1 MRSLNAPVNSN
12 DVTTK
17 AYVDASDQTTVILV
31 STTITLATALSAYVY
46 LLQASA
52 VVTVPTAVAS
62 VTIYTIK
69 NIDTA
74 NKNIASTSSQT
85 FDGSASPIVLLP
97 NQSITLVSDG
107 TNWRI
112 I

>member
-1 MRSLNAPVNSN
+1 MRSLNTPVNTN

-17 AYVDASDQTTVILV
+17 AYVDAADAPSVILV
-31 STTITLATALSAYVY
+31 STTITLGTTQPTYIY

-52 VVTVPTAVAS
+52 VVTLPTAVSENS
-62 VTIYTIK
+62 VYFIK
-69 NIDTA
+69 NIDTV
-74 NKNIASTSSQT
+74 NKNIATTSSQT
-85 FDGSASPIVLLP
+85 IDGTAGPIVIIP

-107 TNWRI
+107 SNWKI

>member
-17 AYVDASDQTTVILV
+17 AYVDASVNLV
-31 STTITLATALSAYVY
+31 STTITLAASLSQYVY

-52 VVTVPTAVAS
+52 VVTLPTAVGAFS
-62 VTIYTIK
+62 IYTIK

-74 NKNIASTSSQT
+74 NKNIATTSAQT
-85 FDGSASPIVLLP
+85 IEGSASPIVIVP
-97 NQSITLVSDG
+97 NQSVTLVSDG
-107 TNWRI
+107 SNWRI